1 MERSSHS
8 QQKQWSCSSSESE
21 FYSVS
26 SPDTISPDPSVDQ
39 GFSPSHQAQP
49 ACSKSV
55 KPAGA
60 VKRKRRLRLKN
71 PSEQRQNASEKEKL
85 RMRDLTKALHH
96 LRTYLPPSVA
106 PVGQT
111 LTKIETLRLTI
122 RYISFLSAQLGLSE
136 EELSHRKNSMNS
148 SSCSYSPEIT
158 GYFQCR
164 SMAGDWVE
172 QGQSYGH
179 YDGHYE
185 GCSGLTRQCD
195 EINMDQYGGSS
206 QQHSTEQNFSAN
218 IDGFLQSQ
226 QCAQITQTYQI
237 LVETADTHRYD
248 ILQCST
254 D

>member
-1 MERSSHS
+1 MESSNHS
-8 QQKQWSCSSSESE
+8 KQNQWSCSSSESE

-26 SPDTISPDPSVDQ
+26 SPDTVSPDPSMDR

-49 ACSKSV
+49 TCSKSV
-55 KPAGA
+55 KPAGV
-60 VKRKRRLRLKN
+60 VKKKRRLRLKN

-136 EELSHRKNSMNS
+136 EELNHRKNRNS
-148 SSCSYSPEIT
+148 SGCSYSPEIV
-158 GYFQCR
+158 GYFQYR
-164 SMAGDWVE
+164 SMAGGWVE
-172 QGQSYGH
+172 QGQGHGH
-179 YDGHYE
+179 YDGQHE
-185 GCSGLTRQCD
+185 GCSGHTGQCD

-218 IDGFLQSQ
+218 VDGFLQSQ
-226 QCAQITQTYQI
+226 QCAQTSQTYQVYGRNFGYH
-237 LVETADTHRYD
+237 LVSQAYW
-248 ILQCST
+248 S
-254 D
+254 

>member
-1 MERSSHS
+1 MESSSHS
-8 QQKQWSCSSSESE
+8 QQNQWSCSSSESE

-26 SPDTISPDPSVDQ
+26 SPDTVSPDPSVDR

-49 ACSKSV
+49 ACSKSF
-55 KPAGA
+55 KPAG
-60 VKRKRRLRLKN
+60 VGKRKRRLRLKN

-136 EELSHRKNSMNS
+136 EELNHRKTMNS
-148 SSCSYSPEIT
+148 SSCSYSPEIV

-172 QGQSYGH
+172 QGQGYTQ
-179 YDGHYE
+179 YE
-185 GCSGLTRQCD
+185 GRSGHTGQFD

-218 IDGFLQSQ
+218 IDSFLQSQ
-226 QCAQITQTYQI
+226 QCVTTQAYQ
-237 LVETADTHRYD
+237 
-248 ILQCST
+248 
-254 D
+254 

>member
-1 MERSSHS
+1 MESSSHN
-8 QQKQWSCSSSESE
+8 QQNQWSCSSSESE

-26 SPDTISPDPSVDQ
+26 SPDIVSPDPSMDR
-39 GFSPSHQAQP
+39 GFSSSHGAQP

-55 KPAGA
+55 KPAGV
-60 VKRKRRLRLKN
+60 VKKKHRLRLKN

-136 EELSHRKNSMNS
+136 EELNHRKNRNS
-148 SSCSYSPEIT
+148 SGSSYSPEIV

-172 QGQSYGH
+172 QGQGH
-179 YDGHYE
+179 YDGQYE
-185 GCSGLTRQCD
+185 GCSGHTGQCD

-218 IDGFLQSQ
+218 VDGFLQSQ
-226 QCAQITQTYQI
+226 CAQTSQTYQVCKYCLCFFI
-237 LVETADTHRYD
+237 DDKIVIYF
-248 ILQCST
+248 
-254 D
+254 